1 MKKLLYVGM
10 LAIAVSCLLASCAA
24 ANEEMA
30 EMPMNE
36 KKEVTLTTSL
46 DLASRATMVDENLEL
61 FYTVYDAGNGA
72 VVEKNTAGLQSVS
85 FEGNASVTLTL
96 QLEESK
102 TYDIAFWAQPKGQT
116 CYDLSDM
123 KAIKLRYEECHCNDS
138 LRKAFYGSVFGLRV
152 KDQTTATVSLKSPFS
167 TLEVLT
173 TVEDVK
179 AVGTMGYD
187 VDQMQSAIRVSGVA
201 NTFNA
206 LYGTTEG
213 EAVEAQLQPGKI
225 PSDIRQ
231 IDGKDYRVLT
241 TDHLLAKDRET
252 VEVEVTLSHPEIEKQ
267 PLVFTAGRAWLRQ
280 NQTTT
285 LANHYMSHP
294 IEFEASVNDW
304 LLADAS
310 LNL

>member
-10 LAIAVSCLLASCAA
+10 LVIAVSCLLVSCAA
-24 ANEEMA
+24 TNEEMA

-46 DLASRATMVDENLEL
+46 DVASRATLVDENLEL

-72 VVEKNTAGLQSVS
+72 VIERNTASLQSVS
-85 FEGNASVTLTL
+85 FDGNASVTLTL

-102 TYDIAFWAQPKGQT
+102 TYDIAFWAQPKGQKY
-116 CYDLSDM
+116 YDLTDM
-123 KAIKLRYEECHCNDS
+123 KAIKLRYEGCHSNDS
-138 LRKAFYGSVFGLRV
+138 LRNAFYGSIFGLRV
-152 KDQTTATVSLKSPFS
+152 KDHTTATVALKSPFS

-179 AVGTMGYD
+179 TVGTMGYD
-187 VDQMQSAIRVSGVA
+187 VDQMQSSIRVSDVA

-206 LYGTTEG
+206 LYGTAEG
-213 EAVEAQLQPGKI
+213 EAIEAQLLPGEI
-225 PSDIRQ
+225 PSEIRQ

-241 TDHLLAKDRET
+241 SDRLLSKDRET
-252 VEVEVTLSHPEIEKQ
+252 VEVEATLSHPEIEKQ

-285 LANHYMSHP
+285 LANHYISHP

-304 LLADAS
+304 LVADAS
-310 LNL
+310 LVL

>member
-10 LAIAVSCLLASCAA
+10 LAIAVSCLLASCAE

-30 EMPMNE
+30 EMPKNE

-46 DLASRATMVDENLEL
+46 DLASRAALVDENLEL
-61 FYTVYDAGNGA
+61 FYTVYNADNGA

-116 CYDLSDM
+116 CCDLTDM
-123 KAIKLRYEECHCNDS
+123 KAIKLRYADCHSNDT
-138 LRKAFYGSVFGLRV
+138 LRKAFYGSLFGLRV
-152 KDQTTATVSLKSPFS
+152 KGQTSATVALKNPFS

-179 AVGTMGYD
+179 AVGTMGYE
-187 VDQMQSAIRVSGVA
+187 VDQMKSSIRVTGVA
-201 NTFNA
+201 DTFNA
-206 LYGTTEG
+206 LHGTAEG
-213 EAVEAQLQPGKI
+213 EAVVAQLQPGEI
-225 PSDIRQ
+225 PTEVRQ
-231 IDGKDYRVLT
+231 IDGKEYRVLT

-252 VEVEVTLSHPEIEKQ
+252 VEVEVTLSHPDIEKQ
-267 PLVFTAGRAWLRQ
+267 PLIFTAGRAWLRQ

-285 LANHYMSHP
+285 LADHYMSHP

-304 LLADAS
+304 LLADAGI
-310 LNL
+310 NL

>member
-72 VVEKNTAGLQSVS
+72 IVEKNTAGLQSVS

-152 KDQTTATVSLKSPFS
+152 KDHTTATVSLKSPFS
-167 TLEVLT
+167 TLEVFT
-173 TVEDVK
+173 
-179 AVGTMGYD
+179 
-187 VDQMQSAIRVSGVA
+187 S
-201 NTFNA
+201 
-206 LYGTTEG
+206 
-213 EAVEAQLQPGKI
+213 
-225 PSDIRQ
+225 
-231 IDGKDYRVLT
+231 
-241 TDHLLAKDRET
+241 DHLLTKDHET